1 MTSTLDIAFTPAV
14 REVQARRGSR
24 RAYENLERRGG
35 FESEITPDL
44 AAFIAS
50 RDSFYFATANAD
62 LQPYVQHRGGPPG
75 FLHVLDT
82 RTLAFADYRG
92 NRQYITLGNLAENPR
107 AFMFLMDYRER
118 TRIKVWGTA
127 RVVEDDAALLARLTP
142 PGYAA
147 RPEQAIVFAVTA
159 WDANCPQHIP
169 RLYAES
175 EVDAM
180 KAAYE
185 SRIAG
190 LEAQLRGGR

>member
-1 MTSTLDIAFTPAV
+1 MTSTLDVAFTPAV